1 MTDGEKGR
9 ALDLIERHGYLPI
22 TSYVGDYLSGAKGHK
37 LDHTISGEAILHVMQ
52 ANCRGSRSRNGVEA
66 GECDYSIISF
76 SRGELITL
84 VDQIA
89 ADEARVIEWRLPA
102 GTPEFGHDLD
112 QAISDLNKAS
122 MILRVIAQNETMPLV
137 ERKRLLNRLD
147 SIAVDRKM
155 LINMRQRRAWAKVEV
170 EADVAE

>member
-1 MTDGEKGR
+1 MTDGEDGQKGR

-22 TSYVGDYLSGAKGHK
+22 TSYAGEYLSGAKGHK
-37 LDHTISGEAILHVMQ
+37 IDRTMSGEAILHVMQ
-52 ANCRGSRSRNGVEA
+52 ATCRGSRSRES

-89 ADEARVIEWRLPA
+89 ADDARVIEWRLPA
-102 GTPEFGHDLD
+102 DTPEFGHDLD

-122 MILRVIAQNETMPLV
+122 MILRVIASNEKMPLV
-137 ERKRLLNRLD
+137 ERKRILNRLN
-147 SIAVDRKM
+147 AWVTDRKI
-155 LINMRQRRAWAKVEV
+155 LINMRQRRAWAKVE
-170 EADVAE
+170 ADVAE